1 MRICGKSLLVLF
13 LFSFASHSFSQ
24 SWLEKIKNSGVKI
37 PDSVKEKVT
46 ETFSDETVK
55 KSLNKTAES
64 MENAFED
71 ITPEEEYYIGRAV
84 AAKILSKYKVY
95 DSDEAQSYLNKVLHS
110 LTVFSER
117 PILFRDYSVVILD
130 SDELNAFATS
140 GGHIM
145 VTLGLVKCC
154 ESEDAL
160 AAVLAHEVGHV
171 LLEHSAKAIKKS
183 RIGGAFAQAGGTA
196 VVAANSGSAES
207 VAQAAAMTEEIDS
220 AISELLE
227 KGYSKQQELSADT
240 KALELLYGAGYN
252 PRAMDSV
259 LKALK
264 EKSSAS
270 DASGF
275 GKTHPTPDVRLK
287 NVAIRYKFYP
297 SESSYKNSEERV
309 RRFKNFISLFG

>member
-95 DSDEAQSYLNKVLHS
+95 ESDEAQSYLNKVLHS

-145 VTLGLVKCC
+145 VTRGLVKCC
-154 ESEDAL
+154 DSEDAL

-252 PRAMDSV
+252 PHAMDSV

-297 SESSYKNSEERV
+297 GESSYKNSEERV

>member
-1 MRICGKSLLVLF
+1 MRSFGKSLLAFCLVA
-13 LFSFASHSFSQ
+13 FSAPVFPQ
-24 SWLEKIKNSGVKI
+24 SWLDKIKSSGAKI
-37 PDSVKEKVT
+37 PESVRERVT
-46 ETFSDETVK
+46 EAFSDETVQ
-55 KSLNKTAES
+55 KSMNKTAES
-64 MENAFED
+64 MESAFED

-95 DSDEAQSYLNKVLHS
+95 ESDKAQSYLNKVLHS

-117 PILFRDYSVVILD
+117 PILFRDYSVVLLD
-130 SDELNAFATS
+130 SPELNAFATS

-240 KALELLYGAGYN
+240 KAIELLHGAGYN

-259 LKALK
+259 LNALK
-264 EKSSAS
+264 RNASAS
-270 DASGF
+270 DSSGF
-275 GKTHPTPDVRLK
+275 GKTHPSPDVRLK
-287 NVAIRYKFYP
+287 NVSIRYKFYP
-297 SESSYKNSEERV
+297 GESGYKSSEERV
-309 RRFKNFISLFG
+309 RRFREFVSMLD